1 MKAILEFNYP
11 EDEDR
16 LRHALHGST
25 AIFALDEV
33 RMLIRSW
40 HKHDEADYEELLDVI
55 NKTVCDALREC
66 GEE

>member
-1 MKAILEFNYP
+1 MKAVLEFQYP

-33 RMLIRSW
+33 RRLIRSW
-40 HKHDEADYEELLDVI
+40 HKHDAGDYEELLDVI
-55 NKTVCDALREC
+55 NKTVCDALTEC